1 MCPRSQ
7 PVRLNRTSSHPVR
20 AVAAARVRV
29 VRLAG
34 VRVGLLVHVRGEIRV
49 LLAPRGHRP
58 AARRPSPVGVAAA
71 HVAAADSPAAAG
83 VVLHWTS
90 QPVPRR

>member
-1 MCPRSQ
+1 MCPHSQ
-7 PVRLNRTSSHPVR
+7 PVRLNRISSRLVR
-20 AVAAARVRV
+20 AVAAAPRVGVRV

-34 VRVGLLVHVRGEIRV
+34 VRVGLLVHVRRGLRV

-71 HVAAADSPAAAG
+71 HVAAADSPAAAA
-83 VVLHWTS
+83 VAVH
-90 QPVPRR
+90 